1 MDFKRVFLIVLDS
14 LGIGDAPDA
23 KDFNDEGANTL
34 SSILS
39 SKDKV
44 EIPNLV
50 KLGFGNFAK
59 DERYHNPNYVG
70 ITAKLQ
76 EQSLGKDTMTGH
88 WEFMGVETTK
98 PFITFTETGFP
109 KELIDELEAKT
120 GYKVIGNKAASGTE
134 ILDELGPRQMET
146 KELIVYTSA
155 DSVLQIAA
163 HEDVIPLDELYRCC
177 EIAREITM
185 KPEWLLGRVIARP
198 YVGEPGNLKRT
209 SNRHDY
215 ALCPPHDTVL
225 DHLKDKG
232 YETISVGKIYDIF
245 DGKGLSESNK
255 STSNEHGMEQTIEM
269 AKSRD
274 FTGLCFVNLVDFDAL
289 YGHRRDAL
297 GYAQCLESFDK
308 QLGQLIDVMTDNDL
322 LIITADHG
330 NDPNFTGTD
339 HTRELVPFVAYF
351 KELEEGADLGNVY
364 SFASIGATIAKN
376 FDVKLP
382 DIGNVMFDW
391 VDEEDYVEHDHDH

>member
-14 LGIGDAPDA
+14 LGIGCAPDA
-23 KDFNDEGANTL
+23 KDFNDEGAHTL
-34 SSILS
+34 DSLLG
-39 SKDKV
+39 SKAVVD
-44 EIPNLV
+44 IPNLV
-50 KLGFGNFAK
+50 KLGFGNFATNTK
-59 DERYHNPNYVG
+59 YHNENFKG
-70 ITAKLQ
+70 IIAKIQ
-76 EQSLGKDTMTGH
+76 EESNGKDTMTGH
-88 WEFMGVETTK
+88 WEFMGVKTTE

-163 HEDVIPLDELYRCC
+163 HEDVIPLEELYRCC

-198 YVGEPGNLKRT
+198 YVGTPGNFKRT
-209 SNRHDY
+209 PNRHDY

-225 DHLKDKG
+225 DALKDKG

-255 STSNEHGMEQTIEM
+255 TVSNEDGMNQTIEM
-269 AKSRD
+269 AKNRD
-274 FTGLCFVNLVDFDAL
+274 FTGLCFVNLVDFDAI

-297 GYAQCLESFDK
+297 GYAQALESFDK
-308 QLGQLIDVMTDNDL
+308 QLGELLSVLTEDDL

-339 HTRELVPFVAYF
+339 HTREWVPFVAYF
-351 KELEEGADLGNVY
+351 NELEEGTDLGELY

-382 DIGNVMFDW
+382 DIGEVIFEW
-391 VDEEDYVEHDHDH
+391 IDEDEYEAHDHSH